1 MQTIWKGKKI
11 SAMLGVLPEKEVY
24 FDDEVGNYSFP
35 EKQTLRLKRV
45 MGYEKHRISRETSSA
60 ADFAVFGVRHM
71 LKEGWILREEIGEI
85 GRAHV

>member
-11 SAMLGVLPEKEVY
+11 SAMLGVLPEKEVF

-45 MGYEKHRISRETSSA
+45 MGY
-60 ADFAVFGVRHM
+60 
-71 LKEGWILREEIGEI
+71 
-85 GRAHV
+85 